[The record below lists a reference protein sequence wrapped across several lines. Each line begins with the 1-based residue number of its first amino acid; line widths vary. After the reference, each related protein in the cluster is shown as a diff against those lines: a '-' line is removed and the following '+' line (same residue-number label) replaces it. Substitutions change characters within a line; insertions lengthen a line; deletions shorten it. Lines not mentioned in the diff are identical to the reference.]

1 MTAARSSWDDFK
13 REVFGDRT
21 EIIEGVEVKVP
32 TDVPFGVAA
41 RMGDLSESSAQEDF
55 EELVCALFGP
65 EVFEQWMEAGMG
77 QIGLMTVL
85 TWGMAQAAGNDI
97 SFQEAYTAIVSGDP
111 GKAMSPEAPAP
122 NRAARRSRSGSTG
135 GQSRRTSPA
144 STGSK
149 RTRSRA

>member
-21 EIIEGVEVKVP
+21 EIIEGVEVRVP
-32 TDVPFGVAA
+32 TDVPFGVSA

-55 EELVCALFGP
+55 EELVAALFGP

-97 SFQEAYTAIVSGDP
+97 SFQDAYQAIVSGDP
-111 GKAMSPEAPAP
+111 GKAMSPAP
-122 NRAARRSRSGSTG
+122 NRAARRSQSASTG
-135 GQSRRTSPA
+135 GRSKRTSPA
-144 STGSK
+144 STNST